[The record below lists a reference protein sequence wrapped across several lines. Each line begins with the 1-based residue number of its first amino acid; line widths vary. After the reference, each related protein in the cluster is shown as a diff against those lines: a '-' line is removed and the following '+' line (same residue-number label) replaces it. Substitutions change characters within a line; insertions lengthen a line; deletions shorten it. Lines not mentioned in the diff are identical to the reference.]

1 MNMQND
7 ARGYFVACPNQSKGF
22 SLIELVIVIAIA
34 LILSSISLS
43 TFFNVSNNQSLSKD
57 TNYAVALIEKAR
69 IQTVND
75 MNSSRY
81 SIRFASSSVVLFQ
94 GTTYNASSSANI
106 KFDLSSKVE
115 ISSINLTGGAQ
126 QASFEY
132 ITGKS
137 DATGTVT
144 FRLKQDTSASSTI
157 ILYKTGLA
165 EIN

>member
-1 MNMQND
+1 MRKIHA
-7 ARGYFVACPNQSKGF
+7 ARSAGF
-22 SLIELVIVIAIA
+22 SLIELTVVVAIA

-43 TFFNVSNNQSLSKD
+43 TFFNVSSNQSLSKD
-57 TNYAVALIEKAR
+57 VNYTVALIQKAR
-69 IQTVND
+69 IQTVNA
-75 MNSSRY
+75 MNNSRY
-81 SIRFASSSVVLFQ
+81 SVRFASSSVVLFQ
-94 GTTYNASSSANI
+94 GTTYNAASSTNV

-137 DATGTVT
+137 DATGTIS
-144 FRLKQDTSASSTI
+144 FRLKQNTSASSTI